1 MRIIEKIEVIRR
13 ASALI
18 DKETTGPAELFAK
31 RIGTSRTCIF
41 QLLEEIKELGVP
53 IEYNHRK
60 KSYCYTSDKKL
71 IVNNPI
77 EVIVEDY

>member
-1 MRIIEKIEVIRR
+1 MRIIEKFEVIKR

-18 DKETTGPAELFAK
+18 DKETTGPAEQFAK

-53 IEYNHRK
+53 ITYDHRK
-60 KSYCYTSDKKL
+60 KSYCYSSDKKL
-71 IVNNPI
+71 VVNNPI
-77 EVIVEDY
+77 EVVNDI